1 MVCFMAHKEQAKQPC
16 KDQEHCAQSFVSNEL
31 CVARREAMC
40 ERIDGLKK
48 TIWASASTVLLVIAV
63 IEIGLR
69 FAGR

>member
-1 MVCFMAHKEQAKQPC
+1 MVHKGKEPC
-16 KDQEHCAQSFVSNEL
+16 KDEKHCAQAFVSNEL

-48 TIWASASTVLLVIAV
+48 TIWASAATVGFVITV